1 MKTNSKFKLSVLVL
15 AVALFP
21 LFASEKAS
29 AQNSTGFLT
38 QTGTGL
44 TTFTINLGQTFS
56 LDLNILNTFNS
67 VGITYFYQTGANG
80 SSLFSIISRSNGANN
95 VYADNTTADGQVFL
109 PANALLDPVTGTPAQ
124 PSDLGATCNTC
135 PVAPGTYF
143 MSTFTF
149 STTAGIGTY
158 TIFLDSRGSV
168 ADSDFNDHILNANTI
183 TINVVPEPATT
194 GLAVLGGVMLL
205 AFVWKARR
213 VMA

>member
-80 SSLFSIISRSNGANN
+80 SGLFSLASRSTTGSP
-95 VYADNTTADGQVFL
+95 YPDNTNADGVIFL
-109 PANALLDPVTGTPAQ
+109 PANALLDPVNGTTAQ

-135 PVAPGTYF
+135 PIAPGTYF

>member
-1 MKTNSKFKLSVLVL
+1 MKTNSKFKLSALII

-29 AQNSTGFLT
+29 AQNATGLLT

-44 TTFTINLGQTFS
+44 TTFTINMGQTFS
-56 LDLNILNTFNS
+56 LDLNIIATFNS

-80 SSLFSIISRSNGANN
+80 SGLFSITSRTTTGSP
-95 VYADNTTADGQVFL
+95 YPDNTTADGQVFL

-135 PVAPGTYF
+135 PIAPGTYF

-158 TIFLDSRGSV
+158 TIFLDSRGIV
-168 ADSDFNDHILNANTI
+168 ADDQFQDHTLNANTI